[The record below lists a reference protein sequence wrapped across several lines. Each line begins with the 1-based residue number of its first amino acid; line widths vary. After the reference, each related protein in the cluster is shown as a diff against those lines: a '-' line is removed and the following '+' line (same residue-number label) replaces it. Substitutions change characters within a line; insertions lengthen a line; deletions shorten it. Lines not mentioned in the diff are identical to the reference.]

1 MNTSSSSRRRLF
13 FAGCLAFTVACVAL
27 VARSQTTSPADIPVS
42 ISPSVQMVTI
52 NNAIG
57 FFDPAEKRVYIYST
71 NFGPC
76 VAIYKMDKLGDPLV
90 PVPLPKN

>member
-1 MNTSSSSRRRLF
+1 MNTPSSSRRRLF
-13 FAGCLAFTVACVAL
+13 LAGCLAFTVGCVAL
-27 VARSQTTSPADIPVS
+27 VARSQISPSADIPAS

-57 FFDPAEKRVYIYST
+57 FFDPAEKRIYVYST

-76 VAIYKMDKLGDPLV
+76 VAIYKMDKLGDPLL
-90 PVPLPKN
+90 PVKN